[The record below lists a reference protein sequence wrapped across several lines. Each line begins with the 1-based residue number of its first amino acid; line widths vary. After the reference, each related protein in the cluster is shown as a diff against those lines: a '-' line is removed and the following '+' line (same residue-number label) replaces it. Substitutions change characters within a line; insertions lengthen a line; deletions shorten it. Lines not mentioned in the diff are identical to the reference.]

1 MMRQK
6 RGEMQMILIIN
17 DHGDG
22 GAKDDGDGGDIDDND
37 IDRGGDD
44 DDNDKGGTSG
54 LNAAMRVL
62 RMSLSKI
69 KQTKGFTAE
78 LST

>member
-1 MMRQK
+1 MKALKAGRDVDDTDHQWP
-6 RGEMQMILIIN
+6 

-69 KQTKGFTAE
+69 K
-78 LST
+78 